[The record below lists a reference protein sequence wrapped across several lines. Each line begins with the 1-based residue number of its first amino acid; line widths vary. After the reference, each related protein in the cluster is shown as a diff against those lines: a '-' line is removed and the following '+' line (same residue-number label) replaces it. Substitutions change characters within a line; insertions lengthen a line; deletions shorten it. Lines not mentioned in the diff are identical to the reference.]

1 MSYFCVMV
9 KKVISGGQT
18 GVDRFGLEIAK
29 ELGIETGGTA
39 PKNYKTENGCDL
51 SLKEFG
57 LVEDTSSDYDS
68 RTEKNIINSDGTVI
82 FGDVKSPGTKLTI
95 KLLKRHNKKYVENPT
110 VEELKH
116 FISEN
121 NIVVLN
127 VAGNRKSKLNL
138 AQMNTIK
145 TVLKESLKT
154 L

>member
-1 MSYFCVMV
+1 MV

-29 ELGIETGGTA
+29 ELGLETGGTA

-57 LVEDTSSDYDS
+57 LVEDTSSNYDS
-68 RTEKNIINSDGTVI
+68 RTEKNILDSDGTVI
-82 FGDVKSPGTKLTI
+82 FGDVKSLGTKLTI
-95 KLLKRHNKKYVENPT
+95 KLLKQHAKKYIENPT
-110 VEELKH
+110 IDELKN
-116 FISEN
+116 FITDN
-121 NIVVLN
+121 NIKILN

-154 L
+154 S

>member
-1 MSYFCVMV
+1 ML

-29 ELGIETGGTA
+29 ELGIQTGGTA

-51 SLKEFG
+51 TLKDFG

-68 RTEKNIINSDGTVI
+68 RTEKNIIDSQGTVI

-95 KLLKRHNKKYVENPT
+95 KLLKQHNKKYIENPT
-110 VEELKH
+110 VEGLKQ
-116 FISEN
+116 FITEN
-121 NIVVLN
+121 NIEVLN

-145 TVLKESLKT
+145 TTLKGGLK
-154 L
+154 